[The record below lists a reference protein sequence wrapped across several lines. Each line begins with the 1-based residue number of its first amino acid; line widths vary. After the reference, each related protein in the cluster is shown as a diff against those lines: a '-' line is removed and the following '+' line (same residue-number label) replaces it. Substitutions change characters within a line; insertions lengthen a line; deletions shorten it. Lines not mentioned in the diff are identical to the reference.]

1 MRNVTIIVAIALA
14 ATLYSVAA
22 LAFDLSWVP
31 GSGGGAVEEFRVYRK
46 KSGETS
52 FTQLAKISAT
62 VTNYS
67 TPGNC
72 YRVTAANN
80 VGESAPL
87 EGCANIPPAVTVI
100 ILK

>member
-1 MRNVTIIVAIALA
+1 
-14 ATLYSVAA
+14 
-22 LAFDLSWVP
+22 
-31 GSGGGAVEEFRVYRK
+31 VEEFRVYRK

-67 TPGNC
+67 DPDRTPGNC
-72 YRVTAANN
+72 YRVTAANY